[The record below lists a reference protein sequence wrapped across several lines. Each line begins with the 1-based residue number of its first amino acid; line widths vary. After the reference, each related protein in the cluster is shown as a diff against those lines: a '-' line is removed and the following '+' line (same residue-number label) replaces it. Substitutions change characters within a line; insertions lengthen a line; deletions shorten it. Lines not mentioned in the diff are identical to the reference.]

1 MKISDKAFGY
11 FSFAVILLIIVGV
24 TFGMWQAHRE
34 SSTQAIIDFQ
44 ELGSLSPE
52 DPMTENGYEIGHVG
66 DIQWLGNRS
75 RVTVVFDEPIT
86 LHEGTQF
93 RNAAFALMGQR
104 RIELIRSR
112 EGKVLPK
119 DHVFQ
124 GEFVP
129 GITESLRFITELH
142 DQVMVTR
149 DAILTIL
156 SGNDTLPSV
165 TQKYHEAME
174 TVEGLLD
181 NLEKNTQ
188 TTGKKIQ
195 DVLAQ
200 AENASSAIHK
210 TADAADSTIRV
221 LTEQADS
228 SIAKAQTALQGLSD
242 GIGKI
247 ESIVEAAET
256 DTLAQNL
263 LNTKATV
270 DKVNQLISQ
279 MEQLIQAINTKGIAV
294 YDENGN
300 KVKLLKW
307 KNLNLIGE
315 TAREKAKKRQEN
327 QKK

>member
-1 MKISDKAFGY
+1 MKISDKALGY
-11 FSFAVILLIIVGV
+11 ISFAILLLIIVGV
-24 TFGMWQAHRE
+24 TFGMWQAHQE
-34 SSTQAIIDFQ
+34 SSTQATIDFQ

-52 DPMTENGYEIGHVG
+52 DPMTENGYPIGHVG
-66 DIQWLGNRS
+66 DVQWLGDRS

-86 LHEGTQF
+86 LHEGTRF

-104 RIELIRSR
+104 RIELIRAR
-112 EGKVLPK
+112 DGEVLPK

-165 TQKYHEAME
+165 TQKYQEAMQ
-174 TVEGLLD
+174 TVESLL
-181 NLEKNTQ
+181 NGLEKT
-188 TTGKKIQ
+188 TSSTGKKIQ
-195 DVLAQ
+195 EVLDQ
-200 AENASSAIHK
+200 AENASATINK
-210 TADAADSTIRV
+210 TADAADSTIR
-221 LTEQADS
+221 TITAQADS
-228 SIAKAQTALQGLSD
+228 SIAKAHDALQGLSE
-242 GIGKI
+242 GIEKI
-247 ESIVEAAET
+247 EAITQAVET

-263 LNTKATV
+263 LNTKETV
-270 DKVNQLISQ
+270 EKVNTLVAQ
-279 MEQLIQAINTKGIAV
+279 MEKLIQAINTKGIAM

-300 KVKLLKW
+300 KIQLLKW

-315 TAREKAKKRQEN
+315 TAREKAKKRQES
-327 QKK
+327 QKN

>member
-24 TFGMWQAHRE
+24 TFGMWQAHQE

-66 DIQWLGNRS
+66 DVEWLGNRS

-86 LHEGTQF
+86 LHEGTRF

-112 EGKVLPK
+112 EGEVLPK
-119 DHVFQ
+119 NHVFQ

-129 GITESLRFITELH
+129 GITESLRLITELH

-165 TQKYHEAME
+165 TQKYHESLQ
-174 TVEGLLD
+174 TVENLLD
-181 NLEKNTQ
+181 NLEKITQ
-188 TTGKKIQ
+188 ASGQKIQ

-200 AENASSAIHK
+200 AEKASSTINQ
-210 TADAADSTIRV
+210 TADAADSTFRL

-228 SIAKAQTALQGLSD
+228 SIAKAHSTLQGLSD
-242 GIGKI
+242 GIEKI
-247 ESIVEAAET
+247 EALAQAVET

-263 LNTKATV
+263 LNTKETA
-270 DKVNQLISQ
+270 DKINKLIVQ
-279 MEQLIQAINTKGIAV
+279 VEQLIQAVNTKGIAM

-307 KNLNLIGE
+307 KNLNIIGE
-315 TAREKAKKRQEN
+315 TAREKARKRQEN

>member
-11 FSFAVILLIIVGV
+11 ISFAVILLIIVGV
-24 TFGMWQAHRE
+24 TFGMWQAHQE

-75 RVTVVFDEPIT
+75 RVTVIFDEPIT

-142 DQVMVTR
+142 SQVMVTR

-156 SGNDTLPSV
+156 AGNDTLPGV
-165 TQKYHEAME
+165 TQKYHEAMH
-174 TVEGLLD
+174 TVEELL
-181 NLEKNTQ
+181 NSLEKATQ
-188 TTGKKIQ
+188 AAGQKIQ

-200 AENASSAIHK
+200 AEKASTAINQ
-210 TADAADSTIRV
+210 TADAADSTIRTV
-221 LTEQADS
+221 TAQADS
-228 SIAKAQTALQGLSD
+228 SMAKASIALQGLSG
-242 GIGKI
+242 GIEKI
-247 ESIVEAAET
+247 EALANAVET

-263 LNTKATV
+263 LNTKETV
-270 DKVNQLISQ
+270 DKVHQLMDE
-279 MEQLIQAINTKGIAV
+279 MERLIQAINTKGVAV

-300 KVKLLKW
+300 KVQLLKW

-315 TAREKAKKRQEN
+315 TAREKAKRRQEH